1 MRMREP
7 FEAYFDDFDKV
18 NIYKSNNF
26 FGGKS
31 RFYHLKDSRDRIIE
45 LDLVTRS
52 ELPNGYVH
60 SVLTPREP
68 IEVGEEYYVYD
79 EHCQKTPAVYSH
91 ITKTPKFASDYD
103 FDGELGPVYSK
114 KAVVFRLWAP
124 TAHRI
129 IVSLRQGS
137 RSVSQELE
145 RKLNGVFEASIP
157 GDWNE
162 ARYSFMIRCNG
173 KWQESVDPYSFFGG
187 INGKYSIVVDPSTLN
202 LPDRIPLPPLESN
215 TDAII
220 YEASVRDMT
229 SANNIGV
236 QHPST
241 FRGFTEESPTT
252 CSRRTGFSYLKTLGV
267 THVQLLPVFDFGSVD
282 ESHPGLYYNWGYDPM
297 HFRTLEGSY
306 SLNPDRG
313 AERVQEFAGLVHELH
328 KAGLRVNL
336 DLVFNHVYNKG
347 EFALERLV
355 PFYYFLM
362 NQNGEFSNGSFCGN
376 DIDTQPMMSRRYF
389 VDTCRKIVELY
400 DVDGFRF
407 DLMGILDVNLM
418 NEIAA
423 ECRRIKPGFMVYGE
437 GWNMPSFVPPEI
449 RATQENQAKM
459 PDVGHFS
466 DRFRDTIRGS
476 NGDLGQKGFASG
488 NIGAMS
494 DVMNV
499 MAASCNEHRYDSPE
513 KAINYVECHDNH
525 TLWDKNKV
533 ACHGEGS
540 DLRDKRQVFA
550 NAVVL
555 LSQGVPFLHAGQEFG
570 RTKEGVG
577 NTYNRGDN
585 INQMDY
591 HRRDRHSS
599 IVRDTRRLIEIRKQH
614 PSLRLR
620 TAQEISN
627 QVKFET
633 ISGQCLVYRTSKDAD
648 SLISF
653 LNPTG
658 SWFQYDIHELGHVL
672 FDNGD
677 SNQEYTSNLVIA
689 PYSVVICQLG
699 G

>member
-7 FEAYFDDFDKV
+7 FEAYFDDYDKV
-18 NIYKSNNF
+18 NVYKSNNF

-45 LDLVTRS
+45 MELVTRS

-60 SVLTPREP
+60 SVLRPLQP

-91 ITKTPKFASDYD
+91 ITKTSRFARDYEY
-103 FDGELGPVYSK
+103 DGPLGAVYTPE
-114 KAVVFRLWAP
+114 AVTFRLWAP

-129 IVSLRQGS
+129 IVTLKQGT
-137 RSVSQELE
+137 RTVSQELQ
-145 RKLNGVFEASIP
+145 RKESGIFEVTVP

-162 ARYSFMIRCNG
+162 ARYTFMVRNGG
-173 KWQESVDPYSFFGG
+173 KWLETVDPYSFFGG
-187 INGKYSIVVDPSTLN
+187 MNGKCSIVVDPASLN
-202 LPDRIPLPPLESN
+202 LPEKIWMPPLESN

-241 FRGFTEESPTT
+241 FRGFTEESAVTHAK
-252 CSRRTGFSYLKTLGV
+252 RTGFSYLKSLGV

-282 ESHPGLYYNWGYDPM
+282 EAHPGLYYNWGYDPM

-306 SLNPDRG
+306 SLNPDKG
-313 AERVQEFAGLVHELH
+313 AERVQEFANLVHDLH
-328 KAGLRVNL
+328 AAGLRVNL
-336 DLVFNHVYNKG
+336 DLVFNHVYSKD
-347 EFALERLV
+347 EFSLERLV
-355 PFYYFLM
+355 PYYYFLM

-376 DIDTQPMMSRRYF
+376 DIDTQPVMSRRYF
-389 VDTCRKIVELY
+389 VETCRKIVQLY

-418 NEIAA
+418 NEIAE
-423 ECRRIKPGFMVYGE
+423 ECRKIKPGFMIYGE

-449 RATQENQAKM
+449 RASQENQGKM
-459 PDVGHFS
+459 PNVGHFS
-466 DRFRDTIRGS
+466 DRFRDIVRGS
-476 NGDLGQKGFASG
+476 NGDLAQTGFASG
-488 NIGAMS
+488 NTAALG

-499 MAASCNEHRYDSPE
+499 MAASCGEYRYDSPQ

-525 TLWDKNKV
+525 TLWDKNKA

-540 DLRDKRQVFA
+540 ELRDKRQVFA

-570 RTKEGVG
+570 RSKEGIG

-599 IVRDTRRLIEIRKQH
+599 ILRDTKKLIEIRKNH
-614 PSLRLR
+614 RSLRLR
-620 TAQEISN
+620 TSGEIADH
-627 QVKFET
+627 VRFET
-633 ISGQCLVYRTSKDAD
+633 INGQCLVYRTDKDGD
-648 SLISF
+648 RLICF

-658 SWFQYDIHELGHVL
+658 SWFQYGIHELGHVL

-689 PYSVVICQLG
+689 PYSVLVCQLES
-699 G
+699 